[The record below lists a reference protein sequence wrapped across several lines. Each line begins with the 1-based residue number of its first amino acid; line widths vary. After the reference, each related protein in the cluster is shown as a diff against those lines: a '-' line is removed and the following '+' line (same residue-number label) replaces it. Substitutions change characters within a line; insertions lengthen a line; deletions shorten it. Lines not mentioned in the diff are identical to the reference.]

1 MNDMNVNLS
10 NLSKSYYKGFITGSQ
25 ALTGSKICF
34 RDKVFLSILI
44 TWLKNVIKRLQKK
57 KEKEGNEELVPYF
70 H

>member
-25 ALTGSKICF
+25 ALAGSKICF

-44 TWLKNVIKRLQKK
+44 TWLKNVIKRL
-57 KEKEGNEELVPYF
+57 
-70 H
+70 